1 MTFGVVKWNVTDIKT
16 CLKGMGIT
24 PTDELIDEILNHP
37 RLESTLTD
45 RMIDVG
51 WTVIEDTIEEV
62 LNK

>member
-16 CLKGMGIT
+16 CLKGMEIA
-24 PTDELIDEILNHP
+24 PTDELIEEILNHP
-37 RLESTLTD
+37 SFESNLID
-45 RMIDVG
+45 RMIEVG